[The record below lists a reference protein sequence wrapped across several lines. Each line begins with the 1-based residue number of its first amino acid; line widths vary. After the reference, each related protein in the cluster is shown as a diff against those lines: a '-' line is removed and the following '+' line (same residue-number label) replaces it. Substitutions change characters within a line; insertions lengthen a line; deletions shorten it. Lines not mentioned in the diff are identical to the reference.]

1 MALSLP
7 SFVSRLLSPFRS
19 AKPKRRGKRAE
30 GAGKRADGK
39 RADGNASA
47 KAANREAN
55 REAKRQSRLAE
66 REAGARLQAERTAAR
81 EAKQAAKAAAR
92 RAGRTFQVV
101 SFPKSGR
108 TWLRVMLDGLKL
120 DAKYTHDGSGHSRTG
135 HVEEIEPASDAFA
148 GKTIVFLYRDPRDTV
163 VSGYFQTA
171 KRLGGY
177 DGTIS
182 DFVRDP
188 RHGIE
193 KIVRFN
199 MEWLARG
206 SELGRFHPLTY
217 EDLKADTAGT
227 LASIVGFVGAERRAD
242 EIATAVDEASFEKMQ
257 ARERSGELAERYGRI
272 LAPAD
277 DSDPQ
282 SYKVR
287 EGIVGGFRKHL
298 GAEDVAYCDEVIA
311 RLGYPLERHG
321 SADS

>member
-1 MALSLP
+1 VGLSLP
-7 SFVSRLLSPFRS
+7 AFVTRLLSPFRS
-19 AKPKRRGKRAE
+19 PAAKKQARRPGGTRAE
-30 GAGKRADGK
+30 QK
-39 RADGNASA
+39 A
-47 KAANREAN
+47 KAAE
-55 REAKRQSRLAE
+55 REAKRKARAEQRTEQRGEEQRRLAE
-66 REAGARLQAERTAAR
+66 REAER
-81 EAKQAAKAAAR
+81 EAKRAARVAAR
-92 RAGRTFQVV
+92 RVGRTFHVV

-108 TWLRVMLDGLKL
+108 TWLRVMLDELKL

-135 HVEEIEPASDAFA
+135 HVEELEPASEAFA

-188 RHGIE
+188 RHGVE
-193 KIVRFN
+193 KIIRFN

-206 SELGRFHPLTY
+206 AELGRFHAVTY
-217 EDLKADTAGT
+217 EDLKADTPGA
-227 LASIVGFVGAERRAD
+227 LATIVGFVGAERLPA
-242 EIATAVDEASFEKMQ
+242 EIATVVDEASFEKMQ

-277 DSDPQ
+277 SNDPQ
-282 SYKVR
+282 SFKVR

-298 GAEDVAYCDEVIA
+298 GEDEVAFCDGVIA

-321 SADS
+321 SRDA

>member
-1 MALSLP
+1 MAPSLSSIL
-7 SFVSRLLSPFRS
+7 SRLLSPFRS
-19 AKPKRRGKRAE
+19 SKPKRRDRRAGAEKAAQPRKNAAARAE
-30 GAGKRADGK
+30 RL
-39 RADGNASA
+39 A
-47 KAANREAN
+47 KA
-55 REAKRQSRLAE
+55 AE
-66 REAGARLQAERTAAR
+66 REAKQQARRGAKADGGHRSDERA
-81 EAKQAAKAAAR
+81 AKQAAKAAAR
-92 RAGRTFQVV
+92 RVGRTFNVV

-120 DAKYTHDGSGHSRTG
+120 DAKYTHDGSGHSKTG
-135 HVEEIEPASDAFA
+135 HVEELQPASEAFA

-182 DFVRDP
+182 DFIRDP

-206 SELGRFHPLTY
+206 ADLGKFHAVTY
-217 EDLKADTAGT
+217 EDLKADTAGALST
-227 LASIVGFVGAERRAD
+227 IVGFVGAERGSE
-242 EIATAVDEASFEKMQ
+242 EIAAAVDEASFEKMQ
-257 ARERSGELAERYGRI
+257 ARERSGELAQQYGRI
-272 LAPAD
+272 LAPGKAD
-277 DSDPQ
+277 DPQ

-298 GAEDVAYCDEVIA
+298 GADDIAFCDDVLN
-311 RLGYPLERHG
+311 RLGYPLEAHG
-321 SADS
+321 SREA

>member
-1 MALSLP
+1 VGLSLP
-7 SFVSRLLSPFRS
+7 AFVTRLLSPFRS
-19 AKPKRRGKRAE
+19 SATKKQAKRPRGNRAE
-30 GAGKRADGK
+30 QK
-39 RADGNASA
+39 A
-47 KAANREAN
+47 KAAERD
-55 REAKRQSRLAE
+55 AKRKARTEQRSEEQRRLAE
-66 REAGARLQAERTAAR
+66 REAKRAAR
-81 EAKQAAKAAAR
+81 VAAR
-92 RAGRTFQVV
+92 RAGRAFHVV

-108 TWLRVMLDGLKL
+108 TWLRVMLDELKL

-135 HVEEIEPASDAFA
+135 HVEELEPASEAFA

-163 VSGYFQTA
+163 VSGFFQTS

-193 KIVRFN
+193 KIIRFN

-206 SELGRFHPLTY
+206 AELGRFHAVTY
-217 EDLKADTAGT
+217 EDLKADTAGA
-227 LASIVGFVGAERRAD
+227 LATIVRFAGAERGPE
-242 EIATAVDEASFEKMQ
+242 EIAAVVDEASFEKMQ

-277 DSDPQ
+277 TSDPQ
-282 SYKVR
+282 SFKVR
-287 EGIVGGFRKHL
+287 EGVVGGFRKHL
-298 GAEDVAYCDEVIA
+298 GEDDVAFCDAVIE

-321 SADS
+321 SRDA